1 MPDTT
6 QEKTFFEDL
15 IDRRFFQFI
24 GTYLGVSFGLIQ
36 FAEFMENRYSPG
48 FQLVDKMII
57 FLAVLLPA
65 VIVFIYNHGRKGR
78 DKWKPFERIFLPSN
92 LVVALGMALFFF
104 NSPPAGAATETVSIT
119 TEEGE
124 TTTRVVPK
132 TEYTKRLVIFPF
144 TNNTGD
150 EDKDWLRVGGSYLLD
165 KDIEQDMRIFSTQ
178 ALSLKYYYESYNHK
192 YLDEIP
198 FSTQLKIAQEYYT
211 DYFLVNTLESV
222 EVTFKPSSTD
232 SSVLT
237 RK

>member
-104 NSPPAGAATETVSIT
+104 NSPPAGAATETVSIASQRS
-119 TEEGE
+119 GSHIG
-124 TTTRVVPK
+124 RKQSCPCSPVFRR
-132 TEYTKRLVIFPF
+132 TKGQFHFGPNQLPIKCVR
-144 TNNTGD
+144 N
-150 EDKDWLRVGGSYLLD
+150 
-165 KDIEQDMRIFSTQ
+165 RISTPRCS
-178 ALSLKYYYESYNHK
+178 AS
-192 YLDEIP
+192 P
-198 FSTQLKIAQEYYT
+198 T
-211 DYFLVNTLESV
+211 DR
-222 EVTFKPSSTD
+222 
-232 SSVLT
+232 